1 MEQNVDLIE
10 RIVEEEESFSD
21 DALFNITS
29 FGVDMSFREI
39 ISMYEDGDLEKP
51 EMQRKYVWDKKEA
64 SRFIDSILL
73 GLPVP
78 SIFLAKTPSEKRL
91 IVDGYQRIM
100 TVYHYV
106 KTGVFGGDG
115 SVFALSNTA
124 MINPKWRNK
133 TFKQLTDEEQ
143 RKIRN
148 AAIHAIIFEQK
159 YPQNDNGMY
168 QVFERI
174 NTSGRT
180 LKPQEIRNCVY
191 HGKFNRLLLQLN
203 EHNSWRSL
211 YGKNTPE
218 SRMSDVEL
226 ILRVLMFINVDFT
239 QTDSKQINLS
249 KQLNVFMGDFTNLDE
264 VQEQLFT
271 EQFIKVSDY
280 LFETLGNNA
289 FRNGINDNGEFV
301 FYSKINPAIM
311 DSLYRATWS
320 FLTETNEEEQ
330 QIAKSELL
338 SRYQTLL
345 SDADYQ
351 NSIKQ
356 HTTNIDNIQV
366 RYNLAKSYLFGVA
379 NETGI

>member
-1 MEQNVDLIE
+1 
-10 RIVEEEESFSD
+10 
-21 DALFNITS
+21 
-29 FGVDMSFREI
+29 
-39 ISMYEDGDLEKP
+39 
-51 EMQRKYVWDKKEA
+51 
-64 SRFIDSILL
+64 
-73 GLPVP
+73 
-78 SIFLAKTPSEKRL
+78 
-91 IVDGYQRIM
+91 
-100 TVYHYV
+100 
-106 KTGVFGGDG
+106 
-115 SVFALSNTA
+115 
-124 MINPKWRNK
+124 
-133 TFKQLTDEEQ
+133 
-143 RKIRN
+143 
-148 AAIHAIIFEQK
+148 
-159 YPQNDNGMY
+159 
-168 QVFERI
+168 
-174 NTSGRT
+174 
-180 LKPQEIRNCVY
+180 
-191 HGKFNRLLLQLN
+191 
-203 EHNSWRSL
+203 
-211 YGKNTPE
+211 
-218 SRMSDVEL
+218 VEL